1 MPDNALLETKKLG
14 GISIITDTIVPPKN
28 FKKIFIKNS

>member
-14 GISIITDTIVPPKN
+14 GISIITDTIVPQKTLKN
-28 FKKIFIKNS
+28 IY